1 MKYTEKDLYKGMK
14 LRCTDGGRYDFWTKG
29 GIYEVEESEYVGL
42 VIKGDGVRSDRPT
55 GDILRYLNGEALVKM
70 EIVEEEL
77 KMLVT
82 KKKHDLLIKNYNE
95 LVDDRDTWKEAYNKS
110 QSNNIKLEQWINRLE
125 KELDKADDE
134 VFDLELERDTYKEKY
149 EECWQKFIKTL
160 GELNRTDEV
169 ILEYEKRIN
178 ELEEK

>member
-1 MKYTEKDLYKGMK
+1 
-14 LRCTDGGRYDFWTKG
+14 
-29 GIYEVEESEYVGL
+29 
-42 VIKGDGVRSDRPT
+42 
-55 GDILRYLNGEALVKM
+55 
-70 EIVEEEL
+70 
-77 KMLVT
+77 MLVS

-95 LVDDRDTWKEAYNKS
+95 LVDDRDTWKDSYNQM
-110 QSNNIKLEQWINRLE
+110 QSKAVKLEQWINRLE

-134 VFDLELERDTYKEKY
+134 VFDLELERDRYKEKY

-169 ILEYEKRIN
+169 LLEYEKRIN

>member
-1 MKYTEKDLYKGMK
+1 
-14 LRCTDGGRYDFWTKG
+14 
-29 GIYEVEESEYVGL
+29 
-42 VIKGDGVRSDRPT
+42 
-55 GDILRYLNGEALVKM
+55 
-70 EIVEEEL
+70 
-77 KMLVT
+77 MLVT

-95 LVDDRDTWKEAYNKS
+95 LVDDRDTWKDSYNQM
-110 QSNNIKLEQWINRLE
+110 QSKAVKLEQWINRLE

-169 ILEYEKRIN
+169 VLEYEKRIN
-178 ELEEK
+178 ELEEE